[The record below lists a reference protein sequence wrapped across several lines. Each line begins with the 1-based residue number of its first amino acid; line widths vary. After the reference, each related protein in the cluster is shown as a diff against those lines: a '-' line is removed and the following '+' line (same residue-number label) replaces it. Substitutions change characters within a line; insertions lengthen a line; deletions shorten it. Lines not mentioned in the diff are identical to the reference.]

1 VQAFGL
7 KPPIFSYIKP
17 LATMETV
24 VMMKA
29 CSKFGLGKI
38 RVAND
43 FTPPRNAF
51 ALLDVKVIKHLVG
64 EQPFSS
70 ISHI

>member
-1 VQAFGL
+1 
-7 KPPIFSYIKP
+7 
-17 LATMETV
+17 META
-24 VMMKA
+24 VMMEA
-29 CSKFGLGKI
+29 CTKLGPDKI

-51 ALLDVKVIKHLVG
+51 AQLDVKVIKHLAG

>member
-1 VQAFGL
+1 
-7 KPPIFSYIKP
+7 
-17 LATMETV
+17 METV